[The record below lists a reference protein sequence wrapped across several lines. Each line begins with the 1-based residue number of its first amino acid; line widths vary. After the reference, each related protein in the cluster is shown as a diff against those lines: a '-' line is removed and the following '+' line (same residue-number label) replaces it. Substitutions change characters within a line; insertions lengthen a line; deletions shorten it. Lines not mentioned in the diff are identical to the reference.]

1 MSRNNLQKEPKTFSR
16 LIVIFLNGQVSY
28 LVSTKQSMNFT
39 YKIFSL
45 TKKNTKLKSEK
56 PTEKQQMKVAA
67 VKANTFGDVQE
78 F

>member
-1 MSRNNLQKEPKTFSR
+1 MQKEPRSFSR
-16 LIVIFLNGQVSY
+16 LIVIFFNDQVSY
-28 LVSTKQSMNFT
+28 LVSTKQHEFHLQKIFT
-39 YKIFSL
+39 Y
-45 TKKNTKLKSEK
+45 KKNTKLKSEK